1 MAAVVDASAVA
12 AVAFDEVPAVDLT
25 RKLSG
30 EALFAPTL
38 IDYELTGIAWKKL
51 RRHPQERIAI
61 AAGLQVAA
69 RLRIEKV
76 TPDSSEVLALALLS
90 DLTVYDASYL
100 WVARAMGL
108 PLVTLD
114 QRLARA
120 AERTG

>member
-12 AVAFDEVPAVDLT
+12 AVAFDEDPAVDLT
-25 RKLSG
+25 RALS
-30 EALFAPTL
+30 EETLFAPTL
-38 IDYELTGIAWKKL
+38 IDYELTSIAWKKL
-51 RRHPQERIAI
+51 RRHPRERMAI
-61 AAGLQVAA
+61 AAGLQAAA

-76 TPDSSEVLALALLS
+76 TPDLSEVLALALLS

-100 WVARAMGL
+100 WLARAKRL

-120 AERTG
+120 ASAR